1 MIGFGSRKVEAH
13 WHDSAVGW
21 QERGLGRVLIGAGAD
36 TYVGFLWLDTGDG
49 MGVEGP
55 EEKARY
61 IWSLGIANIIYMG
74 IGIRNIHTSFWV
86 AHIIEHVKLT
96 GLVTSHDDT
105 AHHHS
110 DHLTLLTLAT
120 SYFYYS

>member
-1 MIGFGSRKVEAH
+1 
-13 WHDSAVGW
+13 
-21 QERGLGRVLIGAGAD
+21 
-36 TYVGFLWLDTGDG
+36 

-86 AHIIEHVKLT
+86 AHIIKHAKLT
-96 GLVTSHDDT
+96 GLVTSHDDA

-120 SYFYYS
+120 SSTTLDLAASDYLCLGQHHCLKRQQLAVTPPL